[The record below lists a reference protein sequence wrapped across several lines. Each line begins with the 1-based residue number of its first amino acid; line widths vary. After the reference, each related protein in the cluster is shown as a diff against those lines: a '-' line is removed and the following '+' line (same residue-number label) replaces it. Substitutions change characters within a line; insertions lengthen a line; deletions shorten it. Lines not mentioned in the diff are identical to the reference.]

1 MLRRSPTP
9 PAFRWSRIFA
19 PAPALTPT
27 LTHRFADAVPRALRI
42 AIGLIY
48 IWFGALKFVTGA
60 SPAAQLATRTMSAL
74 TFDIVPGSVSRPLLA
89 VFEALIGLGFLSGRF
104 RRLVLAAFLTQVLG
118 ALSSL
123 VLAPH
128 LVWRHAPLEP
138 TLAGQYVLKDL
149 ILLTAGLLVLTAP
162 VPARRRQVAAPVP
175 EPSEV

>member
-1 MLRRSPTP
+1 MLRHSPTP
-9 PAFRWSRIFA
+9 SPIRWSRLRA
-19 PAPALTPT
+19 PASSPT
-27 LTHRFADAVPRALRI
+27 LALRLGDAVLPALRI

-48 IWFGALKFVTGA
+48 VWFGALKFVTGA

-74 TFDIVPGSVSRPLLA
+74 TFGVVPGSVSRPLLA
-89 VFEALIGLGFLSGRF
+89 VFEALIGVGFLSGRL
-104 RRLVLAAFLTQVLG
+104 RRVVLAAFVTQVLG

-162 VPARRRQVAAPVP
+162 VPVRRRQAAAPVA